1 MTAATIARP
10 IPVFP
15 LVGSTSVE
23 PGWSVPRR
31 SASSIMDRA
40 IRSFTLP
47 PGFWDSTLARM
58 VALLAGAIRPSRTSG
73 VLPIR
78 SRTLSATRGRPAI
91 GSPPGLIGQ
100 MW

>member
-15 LVGSTSVE
+15 LVGSTRVE
-23 PGWSVPRR
+23 PGWSAPRR

-40 IRSFTLP
+40 IRSLTLP

-58 VALLAGAIRPSRTSG
+58 VALPGRRDPSEPHERRVADQVEHAVGDARTPG
-73 VLPIR
+73 HGL
-78 SRTLSATRGRPAI
+78 
-91 GSPPGLIGQ
+91 PPGLIGQ